1 MSYSRIF
8 FAVTLLVREGAAYHA
23 PAAGGRMGAHA
34 AVSRVGSA
42 ARITAGLF
50 DGVRDAFQT
59 VAPQDGDR
67 ITPIDRWL
75 GIDKDVRKTTMV
87 KTFIDPQNVINYRT
101 LSIAKP
107 MGIKFVEN
115 EDGRGIYVE
124 MIVSTGSAAAAG
136 VDVKAGD
143 QLVSVDGALVLGL
156 DFDSALGMIT
166 GSADQTVK
174 LTVFRGAQQFLYGP
188 TRPPDDWL
196 RSNNF

>member
-1 MSYSRIF
+1 
-8 FAVTLLVREGAAYHA
+8 
-23 PAAGGRMGAHA
+23 
-34 AVSRVGSA
+34 
-42 ARITAGLF
+42 
-50 DGVRDAFQT
+50 
-59 VAPQDGDR
+59 
-67 ITPIDRWL
+67 
-75 GIDKDVRKTTMV
+75 
-87 KTFIDPQNVINYRT
+87 
-101 LSIAKP
+101 